1 MRATTAGVSAM
12 VSEHMIVAYCSAK
25 SCNISSTCSM
35 IYLHTILVYYILYY
49 ICILYLYT
57 IFDLQLYY
65 ICILYLVL
73 HLCTKSHRELTLNPQ
88 LCAPDLILTVVMVA
102 KSGAG

>member
-1 MRATTAGVSAM
+1 M
-12 VSEHMIVAYCSAK
+12 VSEHIVIVAHSSAK
-25 SCNISSTCSM
+25 SCSISSSCSM
-35 IYLHTILVYYILYY
+35 IYLYTIFCTISVYYILYY
-49 ICILYLYT
+49 ICILYLNT

-65 ICILYLVL
+65 ICILYFVL

-88 LCAPDLILTVVMVA
+88 LCAQDLILTVVMVA